1 MAVRFRAAIDGGSRG
16 NPGPAAWAVALL
28 DGNGGCPEGRAG
40 TLGRATNNVAEY
52 RALIE
57 ALKLA
62 EEAGARE
69 VEIFADSELIVR
81 QVRGLYRV
89 KHPDLKPLFIEAMR
103 RIRGFDAFR
112 IEHVPRE
119 RNKQADLLVNMALNR
134 AESGAEVLDGDEVTV
149 HERFDP
155 PLDAS

>member
-1 MAVRFRAAIDGGSRG
+1 MAERFRAAIDGGSRG
-16 NPGPAAWAVALL
+16 NPGPAAWGVAFL
-28 DGNGGCPEGRAG
+28 DDEGGCPEGHAG
-40 TLGRATNNVAEY
+40 TLGRTTNNVAEY

-57 ALKLA
+57 ALRLA
-62 EEAGARE
+62 EASGARE
-69 VEIFADSELIVR
+69 VEILADSELIVR

-89 KHPDLKPLFIEAMR
+89 KHPDLKPLFGEVMR
-103 RIRGFDAFR
+103 RVRSFDAFR

-119 RNKQADLLVNMALNR
+119 RNKQADLLVNMALNQ
-134 AESGAEVLDGDEVTV
+134 AEADPEAGDGAAVSL

>member
-1 MAVRFRAAIDGGSRG
+1 MAERFRAAIDGGSRG

-28 DGNGGCPEGRAG
+28 DDDGGCPEGHAG
-40 TLGRATNNVAEY
+40 TLGRTTNNVAEY

-57 ALKLA
+57 ALRLA
-62 EEAGARE
+62 EKAGARE

-81 QVRGLYRV
+81 QVRGFYRV
-89 KHPDLKPLFIEAMR
+89 KHPDLKPLFGEAMR
-103 RIRGFDAFR
+103 RIRGFDRFR

-134 AESGAEVLDGDEVTV
+134 EESDPDPGDGATVAV
-149 HERFDP
+149 HELFDP

>member
-1 MAVRFRAAIDGGSRG
+1 MAERFRAAIDGGSRG
-16 NPGPAAWAVALL
+16 NPGPAAWGVALL
-28 DGNGGCPEGRAG
+28 DGNGGCPEGHAG

-52 RALIE
+52 QALIE

-62 EEAGARE
+62 EASGAQE

-81 QVRGLYRV
+81 QVRGIYRV
-89 KHPDLKPLFIEAMR
+89 KHPDLKPLFGEAIRIIR
-103 RIRGFDAFR
+103 RLDAFR

-134 AESGAEVLDGDEVTV
+134 EESDREPLDGTGIRL
-149 HERFDP
+149 HEFFDP
-155 PLDAS
+155 PLDAC

>member
-1 MAVRFRAAIDGGSRG
+1 MAERFRAAIDGGSRG
-16 NPGPAAWAVALL
+16 NPGPAAWGVAFL
-28 DGNGGCPEGRAG
+28 DDQGGCPEGHAG

-52 RALIE
+52 QALIE
-57 ALKLA
+57 ALRLA
-62 EEAGARE
+62 EASGARN

-89 KHPDLKPLFIEAMR
+89 KHPDLKPLLGEAMR

-119 RNKQADLLVNMALNR
+119 RNKQADMLVNMALNR
-134 AESGAEVLDGDEVTV
+134 EESAPEIVDGAAVVV
-149 HERFDP
+149 HEFFDP
-155 PLDAS
+155 PLDAC